1 MTATRWYFSLA
12 MCITGALA
20 LVRMVGAADAPKLDA
35 VAEKGVTY
43 LITKGQAA
51 DGSFTKQAGIGITA
65 LCTSALLRNGRGPN
79 DPAVAKS
86 LKVGQKVMVAVNP
99 ADPAEAE
106 RVNFVTAIL
115 SPFLMI
121 AFGVIVVAYKLGL
134 TK

>member
-1 MTATRWYFSLA
+1 MNSMFSDWPLLAGLLFIAMGVAFAHLSWQKLHRWPRVE
-12 MCITGALA
+12 GVVVA
-20 LVRMVGAADAPKLDA
+20 LVRVSVLKNPEIEYRDAAGNAHRFVSRLP
-35 VAEKGVTY
+35 Y
-43 LITKGQAA
+43 HQ
-51 DGSFTKQAGIGITA
+51 
-65 LCTSALLRNGRGPN
+65 R
-79 DPAVAKS
+79 